1 MTMKKQG
8 VLNRDIARVLASLGH
23 TDQIVIADC
32 GLPVPSGVE
41 CIDLS
46 LKYGVP
52 SFLDVFTELLTD
64 MEVEAFILAEE
75 IKEENPLINQ
85 MFELQAIPTYYLPH
99 EKLKTET
106 SKAKVIIRTGECTPY
121 ANVILRAG
129 VIF

>member
-1 MTMKKQG
+1 MKKQG

-32 GLPVPSGVE
+32 GLPVPLGVE